1 MSHHD
6 PIRAPSSPSANGHA
20 LEPPAHGL
28 VNGAQETSSPNTQVP
43 VAPPTTAVPAP
54 QMAAAPASVVRPDAT
69 AVIAQFQQVMS
80 HFLETQR
87 AVMLAYLGGTAGTPA
102 APVSGVPSVAAH
114 PQAAYPMPAHAPQET
129 TATAPA
135 PYAPPVAQ
143 PAPVPAQPAPAAL
156 ATALA
161 PPAATPMPA
170 APATIT
176 TAAAAAPTITREV
189 VSNQL
194 LAIIAERTGYPPE
207 MLGLD
212 LDLEADLGIDSI
224 KRVEIL
230 GTFRQHLGAHADQSE
245 AAMEELAGLK
255 TLRGIIEW
263 AVTRAAADSP
273 TAPRD
278 AGTPASV
285 TNGATAATPAADGTG
300 ISRSTVRML
309 PAAPPN
315 QVAGLAPDG
324 VLLVTDDGW
333 GIAAAL
339 AERFGESGIPV
350 ALVKAGTTTAEVE
363 PGIYSCVFES
373 AQDVQAL
380 AATVRARQGAVAGI
394 IHLLPLRPAPALD
407 SLDLAKWRERLAEDV
422 AGLFHLAQAVGSELH
437 AAAERGGA
445 AVLAVTGMGGAFGL
459 EGSPSFFPGNGG
471 VAGLAKTLA
480 LEWPDV
486 RVRAIDLDP
495 DSGIEAVVGHLL
507 AELYAADTE
516 IEIGYFAGGRSTPRV
531 EPAPVTASDQEPLI
545 APSSV
550 ILLTGGARGIT
561 AEVALDLA
569 QRYQPILLLA
579 GRSPQPTPQEDPET
593 ASLQHAQELKAAIIA
608 RTRREGKQVA
618 PVEVEQEYRRI
629 LHEREMRETLQAI
642 EETGATVRYFSVDMR
657 DENAV
662 RALLDDI
669 YRDYGRLDGVV
680 HGAGIIEDKLIE
692 HKDPASFRRVFETK
706 TDSAFLLAR
715 LLRFDQLRFLVFFS
729 SVSGRFGNRGQGDY
743 AAANEV
749 LNKLAGQLDRTHP
762 GRVVAINWGPW
773 ATGGM
778 VSPELERQFA
788 ACGVLLIPRDVG
800 VRMFDDEVHRGRKGE
815 VEVVVT
821 GGTWLAP
828 CDQEK
833 REPAGSVSEA
843 LPTGAAWVG

>member
-1 MSHHD
+1 
-6 PIRAPSSPSANGHA
+6 
-20 LEPPAHGL
+20 
-28 VNGAQETSSPNTQVP
+28 
-43 VAPPTTAVPAP
+43 
-54 QMAAAPASVVRPDAT
+54 VV
-69 AVIAQFQQVMS
+69 AQFQQVMS

-87 AVMLAYLGGTAGTPA
+87 AVMLAYLGGTGGAMA
-102 APVSGVPSVAAH
+102 APAPAVPSAAAH
-114 PQAAYPMPAHAPQET
+114 PQAAYPTAARAAQET
-129 TATAPA
+129 IATTLASLAPG
-135 PYAPPVAQ
+135 VAQ
-143 PAPVPAQPAPAAL
+143 PAPVPAQPAPTDL
-156 ATALA
+156 ATA
-161 PPAATPMPA
+161 PVP
-170 APATIT
+170 
-176 TAAAAAPTITREV
+176 AAAAPSTVTTTAAVAPALTREV
-189 VSNQL
+189 VSSQL
-194 LAIIAERTGYPPE
+194 LAIVAERTGYPPE

-245 AAMEELAGLK
+245 AAMEQLAGLK

-263 AVTRAAADSP
+263 ALTWAAGGSP
-273 TAPRD
+273 TTPGASV
-278 AGTPASV
+278 TPASAIDD
-285 TNGATAATPAADGTG
+285 ATGMTPAADGAS
-300 ISRSTVRML
+300 IYRSTVRML
-309 PAAPPN
+309 PTPPAN
-315 QVAGLAPDG
+315 QVAGLATDG
-324 VLLVTDDGW
+324 VVLVTDDGR
-333 GIAAAL
+333 GIAATL
-339 AERFGESGIPV
+339 VERFGESAVPV

-363 PGIYSCVFES
+363 PGVYTCVFES

-407 SLDLAKWRERLAEDV
+407 SLDLTKWRERLAEDV
-422 AGLFHLAQAVGSELH
+422 AGLFHLAQVVGGELH
-437 AAAERGGA
+437 AAAASGGA

-516 IEIGYFAGGRSTPRV
+516 IEIGYFGGGRSTPRI